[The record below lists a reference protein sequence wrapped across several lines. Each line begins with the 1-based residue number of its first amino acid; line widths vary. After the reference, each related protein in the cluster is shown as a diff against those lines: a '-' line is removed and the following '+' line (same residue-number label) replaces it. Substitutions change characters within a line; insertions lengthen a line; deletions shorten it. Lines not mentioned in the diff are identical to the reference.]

1 MGQKV
6 NPIAFRLSQVK
17 NWQSKWFANK
27 RRYKELLLEDIQ
39 IRDKIMSNL
48 RHAGVAN
55 VEIERSVNQISINI
69 HVSRP
74 GIVIGRSGTGIEEIK
89 KNLEKFINQKL
100 KINVIEIKNPDLS
113 AFLVARSIADQIEK
127 RFPIKRV
134 MARTAE
140 RVKSAG
146 AVGVKIVCSGRI
158 DGAEI
163 ARREKLVIGSVP
175 LQTLRSNIDFAV
187 VPAKT
192 VTAGVVGVKVW
203 INKGKKETN

>member
-55 VEIERSVNQISINI
+55 VEIERSVNQITINI

>member
-1 MGQKV
+1 
-6 NPIAFRLSQVK
+6 
-17 NWQSKWFANK
+17 
-27 RRYKELLLEDIQ
+27 
-39 IRDKIMSNL
+39 
-48 RHAGVAN
+48 
-55 VEIERSVNQISINI
+55 
-69 HVSRP
+69 
-74 GIVIGRSGTGIEEIK
+74 
-89 KNLEKFINQKL
+89 
-100 KINVIEIKNPDLS
+100 LS

>member
-55 VEIERSVNQISINI
+55 VEIERSVNQITINI

-158 DGAEI
+158 DGEEI
-163 ARREKLVIGSVP
+163 ERREKLVIGSVP